1 MTYSNMYFRRHSGA
15 FALSAISLILAGLV
29 VALVA
34 GSVAGCSPDTKDSPL
49 PSKNMDAQGAAKAEP
64 ALRDGALPGGG
75 GLAGDRG
82 QLAGSAG
89 HLAQGS
95 IGGAR
100 GLKATVPV
108 ADGVTL
114 QPFGLVPGPGQ
125 VQWPGEKTPAP
136 AVASTRSPFQ

>member
-1 MTYSNMYFRRHSGA
+1 MTYSTIRFRRNSGA

-29 VALVA
+29 AC
-34 GSVAGCSPDTKDSPL
+34 SVAGCSPDAKDSPP
-49 PSKNMDAQGAAKAEP
+49 PSKNMDAQGAAKAEL
-64 ALRDGALPGGG
+64 ALRDGALPGGE

-89 HLAQGS
+89 HLAEGA
-95 IGGAR
+95 IGAAG
-100 GLKATVPV
+100 GLKATAPV

-114 QPFGLVPGPGQ
+114 QPFGLVPEPGQ

-136 AVASTRSPFQ
+136 AAASTRSPFQ

>member
-1 MTYSNMYFRRHSGA
+1 MTYSNMYFRRNSSA

-29 VALVA
+29 VGLVA
-34 GSVAGCSPDTKDSPL
+34 GSVAGCSPDAKDSQL

-75 GLAGDRG
+75 LAGDRG

-89 HLAQGS
+89 HLAQGA
-95 IGGAR
+95 IGTAG

-114 QPFGLVPGPGQ
+114 QPFGLVPEPGQ